1 MEKIN
6 EPESVFSDFPFGYMD
21 KEEQLILLHHI
32 MTSLPERQIM
42 ANMKK
47 TDVDR
52 YYMNFVYRNNNDILN
67 QEIFEEEFKEYFPIN
82 LFNEILQCRCI
93 IRYSPEDETLTGW
106 GLDPEKTYS
115 FKGEYLEEQKMVVFC
130 LKTMNL

>member
-1 MEKIN
+1 MDSIIREYIDKYGIRNNESEKKRVRNLVEKIN

-82 LFNEILQCRCI
+82 
-93 IRYSPEDETLTGW
+93 
-106 GLDPEKTYS
+106 
-115 FKGEYLEEQKMVVFC
+115 
-130 LKTMNL
+130 